1 MKRKKQNILE
11 QKEAE
16 LISLNAK
23 SDSAIRLVRAT
34 IDGLDKTNV
43 EIQSKIEEIDAI
55 QKRFADARDGLEA
68 TYSKNQK
75 IAQNFKALLC
85 VE

>member
-1 MKRKKQNILE
+1 MKKKLNILE

-16 LISLNAK
+16 LVALNERSA
-23 SDSAIRLVRAT
+23 DAIRLVQAT
-34 IDGLDKTNV
+34 IDGIDRTNAQ
-43 EIQSKIEEIDAI
+43 IQTKIEEIDEI
-55 QKRFADARDGLEA
+55 QKRFSSTRDGLEA
-68 TYSKNQK
+68 TYNKNQK